1 MVREFRLINE
11 KGQEFS
17 FMNIHD
23 NTLFTDPSGLGYSYN
38 TEYQQL
44 GDTFISNLRNIQQGQ
59 ISGTLNFLNYDNY
72 TSFVNFVESSESLR
86 IGYKI
91 PYSDGSTREYFK
103 DVQIQSL
110 SKTQIQTNGI
120 LSETVI
126 FDCLSL
132 WYEENTAIYTI
143 ESQENEI
150 RWDFEWDSRFTDYD
164 TRNLQY
170 INQGHVEAPIY
181 VEIDGQVVNPKIELY
196 VEGELYQ
203 TVDINTTIA
212 QYEKL
217 LYDTR
222 ENQFFIG
229 KQNTDGTVVSLFSL
243 DYIDFYNDNVIRL
256 PKNKSCEIKLTADNE
271 VLNAKITIYPRYR
284 AV

>member
-1 MVREFRLINE
+1 MVREFKLINE

-17 FMNIHD
+17 LMDIYNHC
-23 NTLFTDPSGLGYSYN
+23 LLTDPSGLGYAYT

-44 GDTFISNLRNIQQGQ
+44 GETFISNLRNIQQGQ
-59 ISGTLNFLNYDNY
+59 INGTLNFMNYDNY
-72 TSFVNFVESSESLR
+72 TSFVSFVEGSEGLR
-86 IGYKI
+86 FGYKI

-103 DVQIQSL
+103 DIEIQSL
-110 SKTQIQTNGI
+110 EKTQSQPNGI
-120 LSETVI
+120 LSEPVV

-132 WYEENTAIYTI
+132 WYEENTIIYTI
-143 ESQENEI
+143 EPQTNEI

-164 TRNLQY
+164 TRTLQY

-181 VEIDGQVVNPKIELY
+181 VEIDGQVINPKIELY

-203 TVDINTTIA
+203 TVAINIDIA

-217 LYDTR
+217 LYDSR

-229 KQNTDGTVVSLFSL
+229 KQNTDGTKTTLFSL
-243 DYIDFYNDNVIRL
+243 DYIDFENDNVIRL
-256 PKNKSCEIKLTADNE
+256 PKNKSCEIRLTADNE
-271 VLNAKITIYPRYR
+271 VLNAKLTIYPRYK

>member
-23 NTLFTDPSGLGYSYN
+23 NTLFTDPAGLGYSYN

-59 ISGTLNFLNYDNY
+59 ISGTLNFLSYDNY
-72 TSFVNFVESSESLR
+72 TSFVNFIEGSENLR

-120 LSETVI
+120 LSETVT

-132 WYEENTAIYTI
+132 WYEENTVIYTI
-143 ESQENEI
+143 EPQTNEI
-150 RWDFEWDSRFTDYD
+150 RWDFKWDSRFTDYD

-203 TVDINTTIA
+203 TVTINTTIA

-256 PKNKSCEIKLTADNE
+256 PKNKSCEIKLTAGNE

>member
-17 FMNIHD
+17 FMNIYD

-120 LSETVI
+120 LSEAVV

-132 WYEENTAIYTI
+132 WYEENTVIYTI
-143 ESQENEI
+143 EPQTNEI
-150 RWDFEWDSRFTDYD
+150 RWDFKWDSRFTDYD

-203 TVDINTTIA
+203 TVTINTTIA